1 MTIRLAFVWEGQ
13 QITIKLTFVWKDQ
26 RMTIRLAFASGGLA
40 VCGKAGGP

>member
-1 MTIRLAFVWEGQ
+1 MTIRLAFVWEG
-13 QITIKLTFVWKDQ
+13 Q